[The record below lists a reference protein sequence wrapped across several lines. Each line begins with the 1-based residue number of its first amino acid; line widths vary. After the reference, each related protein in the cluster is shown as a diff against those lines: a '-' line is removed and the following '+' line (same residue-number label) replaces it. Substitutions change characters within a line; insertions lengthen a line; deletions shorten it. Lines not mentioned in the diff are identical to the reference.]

1 VVLFRFLFKLKNQ
14 APCLGQVS
22 SPYYHPQAT
31 YWVSVDSCS
40 SLLPWTT
47 QPVSAKRKHEEP
59 SPAVPEDTEE
69 ETEQVPRP
77 TKQQKATQ
85 NN

>member
-1 VVLFRFLFKLKNQ
+1 M
-14 APCLGQVS
+14 
-22 SPYYHPQAT
+22 
-31 YWVSVDSCS
+31 SVDSFS

-69 ETEQVPRP
+69 EQVPRP